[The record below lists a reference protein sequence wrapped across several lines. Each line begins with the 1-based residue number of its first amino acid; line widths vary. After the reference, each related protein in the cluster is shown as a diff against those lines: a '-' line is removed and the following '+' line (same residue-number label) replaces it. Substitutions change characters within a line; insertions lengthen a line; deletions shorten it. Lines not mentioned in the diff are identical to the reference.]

1 VDPRGGSP
9 REVPAA
15 RLSDD
20 SAALL
25 EVDVSD
31 DGQLLALL
39 ANTVRGDVWVLTARK
54 GGF

>member
-9 REVPAA
+9 REVLAA

-20 SAALL
+20 SADLI
-25 EVDVSD
+25 EVDLSD

-39 ANTVRGDVWVLTARK
+39 ANTVRGDVWVLTARER
-54 GGF
+54 GF